1 MPYKKDN
8 SKLQSGALTLSDL
21 TPPVLQVEHPVTE
34 GISGVNLPATQVMI
48 GMGIPLTRMPQIRTL
63 YGQDPQGTEPW
74 DFETT
79 KKKKI
84 ECHVVAVRIT
94 SEDAN
99 TGTCVCV
106 RACVRACVPG
116 GGGMQ
121 ACAHHL
127 GGLKLRCM
135 GLCMCLCACVRACPW
150 TVAPPIEGLCA

>member
-116 GGGMQ
+116 GGGH
-121 ACAHHL
+121 AGVCASPWGTQTQVH
-127 GGLKLRCM
+127 GLVHVFMCM
-135 GLCMCLCACVRACPW
+135 RACLPLDGS
-150 TVAPPIEGLCA
+150 PSN